1 MEKERT
7 GLRVCKILNDWSITS
22 RQKNQHTSPGHLVV
36 HPLRGGGIELSQS
49 GIGMM
54 DLGQVGDPGS
64 SMILEPIRSRNTKR
78 QGLTG
83 TGRPLAAASLGSGHA
98 VGR

>member
-7 GLRVCKILNDWSITS
+7 GLWVCKILNDWSITS
-22 RQKNQHTSPGHLVV
+22 RQKNPHNPPGHLVV

-54 DLGQVGDPGS
+54 
-64 SMILEPIRSRNTKR
+64 
-78 QGLTG
+78 GLVKWATQDHPWSWSPSEAE
-83 TGRPLAAASLGSGHA
+83 TQKDRD
-98 VGR
+98 